1 MQRLWISLVLLAP
14 TQVWAAE
21 SPTMASAA
29 LQTLWALLVVV
40 GLILALYALARKR
53 WAFGFAKTGEKAIKV
68 IEMRPLLPKT
78 SLALVEV
85 RGREYLLGI
94 NSGSIQLLADLSQA
108 PTATRPDFSSLLA
121 EGQ

>member
-1 MQRLWISLVLLAP
+1 MQRLWIGLFVLAP
-14 TQVWAAE
+14 TQALATE
-21 SPTMASAA
+21 SPTLAAAA

-53 WAFGFAKTGEKAIKV
+53 WLFGLGKAGGSAITV

-78 SLALVEV
+78 TLALVEV

-94 NSGSIQLLADLSQA
+94 SSGNIQLLAELS
-108 PTATRPDFSSLLA
+108 PTPAATRPDFSSLLA